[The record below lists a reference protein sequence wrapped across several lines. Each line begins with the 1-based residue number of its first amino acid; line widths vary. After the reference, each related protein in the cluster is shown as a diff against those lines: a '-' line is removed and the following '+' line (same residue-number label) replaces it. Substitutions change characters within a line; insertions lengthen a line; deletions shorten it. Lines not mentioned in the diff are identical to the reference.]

1 MLKLS
6 AGSPEFNQTTKT
18 NIIII
23 IIIIIVLTFYKLE
36 SFLSLI
42 FFLGILLNFQTF
54 PQVKGITAKRKL

>member
-18 NIIII
+18 N

>member
-18 NIIII
+18 NII

-54 PQVKGITAKRKL
+54 PQVKGI

>member
-18 NIIII
+18 NII

-42 FFLGILLNFQTF
+42 FFLGILLNFQTL
-54 PQVKGITAKRKL
+54 PQVKGTTAKRKL

>member
-6 AGSPEFNQTTKT
+6 AGCPEFNQTTKT
-18 NIIII
+18 NII

>member
-18 NIIII
+18 NII

-42 FFLGILLNFQTF
+42 FFLGILLNFQTL
-54 PQVKGITAKRKL
+54 PQVKGI

>member
-6 AGSPEFNQTTKT
+6 SGSPEFNQTTKT
-18 NIIII
+18 NII

>member
-18 NIIII
+18 NI

>member
-18 NIIII
+18 NII

-54 PQVKGITAKRKL
+54 PQVKGITAERKL

>member
-23 IIIIIVLTFYKLE
+23 IIIVLTFYKLE
-36 SFLSLI
+36 CFLSLI

>member
-18 NIIII
+18 N

-54 PQVKGITAKRKL
+54 PQVKGI

>member
-18 NIIII
+18 NII